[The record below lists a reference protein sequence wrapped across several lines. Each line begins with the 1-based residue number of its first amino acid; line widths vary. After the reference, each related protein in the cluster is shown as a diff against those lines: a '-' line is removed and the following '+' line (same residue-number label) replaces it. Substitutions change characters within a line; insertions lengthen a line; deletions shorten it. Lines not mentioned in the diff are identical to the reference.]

1 MSKVYQGN
9 NPPNVFEVRN
19 QAGLEEWDEYVNYLP
34 PRQAVILP
42 LDIDLRKGRLFRARM
57 SKSAFEKFYAEFGSD
72 IPEFLRATQGTFPTM
87 TNFPNIDEVVTDY
100 LKGLPFK
107 DDDDQSDIPITPLD
121 VITNR
126 PTYFLFRIAKA
137 DKLKPESKFLKWRF
151 SKDKQITIHNDGLG
165 PFRNVLPICTLDND
179 EYGGKALLVYNRHR
193 CNPPTMKYDLHITIH
208 QKGLDANSNWVDA
221 KTPIIIDPGFGNNG
235 TRVP

>member
-1 MSKVYQGN
+1 MSKVYQ
-9 NPPNVFEVRN
+9 VHN
-19 QAGLEEWDEYVNYLP
+19 QAGLEEWDKYINHLP
-34 PRQAVILP
+34 SRQAVILP
-42 LDIDLRKGRLFRARM
+42 MDIDLRTGRLFRARIT
-57 SKSAFEKFYAEFGSD
+57 KSAFEKFYTKFGSD
-72 IPEFLRATQGTFPTM
+72 IPDFMRADQGKYPTM
-87 TNFPNIDEVVTDY
+87 TNFPNIDEVVADY
-100 LKGLPFK
+100 LNGLPFK
-107 DDDDQSDIPITPLD
+107 DDDDQSDLPITPLD

-151 SKDKQITIHNDGLG
+151 SKDKQITCHNDGLG

-179 EYGGKALLVYNRHR
+179 EHGGKALLVYNRHR

-221 KTPIIIDPGFGNNG
+221 KTPIIIDPGLGNGGPN
-235 TRVP
+235 VP

>member
-57 SKSAFEKFYAEFGSD
+57 TKSAFEKFYAEFGSD
-72 IPEFLRATQGTFPTM
+72 IPEFLRDTQGTFPTM

-100 LKGLPFK
+100 LDGLPFK
-107 DDDDQSDIPITPLD
+107 DDGDQSDLAITPLD
-121 VITNR
+121 IITNR
-126 PTYFLFRIAKA
+126 PTYFLFRISRRDRERPA
-137 DKLKPESKFLKWRF
+137 SKYAKWRF
-151 SKDKQITIHNDGLG
+151 SNDKQITCHNDGLG
-165 PFRNVLPICTLDND
+165 PLRNVLPICTLDND
-179 EYGGKALLVYNRHR
+179 EYGGKALLAYNRHR
-193 CNPPTMKYDLHITIH
+193 SNPPTMKYDLHITIH
-208 QKGLDANSNWVDA
+208 QKVKDRDSNTVVA
-221 KTPIIIDPGFGNNG
+221 STPIIIDPGLGNG
-235 TRVP
+235 GYGIP